1 MISSVFRQIL
11 PSAIRSSPGIL
22 LFVSGC
28 AWHPLHTQLP
38 FNIFGSYQMGNTSSS
53 GNNIDFSSQTR
64 KLSHNV
70 VVTSEGKSAFQ
81 QWSWGSRVHSMLMIP
96 WGILKKLQQA
106 DFTIQVIQSLS
117 KIWFLH
123 SLNHLSNPV
132 RTCKLVAPR
141 FWTVLLCSHPSQSS

>member
-1 MISSVFRQIL
+1 MISSVLRQIL
-11 PSAIRSSPGIL
+11 PDGIRSSPGIL
-22 LFVSGC
+22 LYVSGC

-38 FNIFGSYQMGNTSSS
+38 FNIFASYQMGNTSSS

-70 VVTSEGKSAFQ
+70 VVRSEGKSDLQ

-106 DFTIQVIQSLS
+106 DFAIQVCFRDNRDSV
-117 KIWFLH
+117 KYDCCVH
-123 SLNHLSNPV
+123 STAIFFVKPCTYMQV
-132 RTCKLVAPR
+132 GCPR
-141 FWTVLLCSHPSQSS
+141 FWTVL